1 MAKQKDQLTDKA
13 KKMALM
19 VAYANSYS
27 LLCYVSNI
35 IFLTLMC
42 QTSASLGTYLFIKN
56 IGLSYS
62 SFYDPTSH

>member
-19 VAYANSYS
+19 VAYAYSYS

-35 IFLTLMC
+35 IF
-42 QTSASLGTYLFIKN
+42 
-56 IGLSYS
+56 
-62 SFYDPTSH
+62 